1 MDFSKKPLTV
11 IYIDKNKALF
21 YFENTK
27 ITLQLDFPPNVI
39 SDLDLLSKER
49 LEELIDTFINS
60 NNLKDSKFE
69 AVLVFSP
76 VSAFEKDFLDDIPKD
91 KEVEIK
97 KFIDLVPFEEVQSKE
112 YKLGK
117 KTKVVAINK
126 TLYDSIINIFKKRN
140 IFVSSVLPFSVLQ
153 EISTELTHSVNL
165 SFIAAKS
172 DSYKQYSFIINNEDN
187 SGNDKQ
193 KIGFIQKK
201 NIRIYVLAG
210 VFLILLLVLI
220 VLVITTLLPANN
232 PQKNQI
238 VLPTFTPTPT
248 VEEIIPTVSPSESIE
263 ASISA
268 TITPTITVISEPS
281 L

>member
-76 VSAFEKDFLDDIPKD
+76 VSAFEKDFLGDLPKD

-153 EISTELTHSVNL
+153 EISTELTHSVSL
-165 SFIAAKS
+165 GFIAAKS
-172 DSYKQYSFIINNEDN
+172 DSYKQYSLINGNEDN
-187 SGNDKQ
+187 PGNDKQ